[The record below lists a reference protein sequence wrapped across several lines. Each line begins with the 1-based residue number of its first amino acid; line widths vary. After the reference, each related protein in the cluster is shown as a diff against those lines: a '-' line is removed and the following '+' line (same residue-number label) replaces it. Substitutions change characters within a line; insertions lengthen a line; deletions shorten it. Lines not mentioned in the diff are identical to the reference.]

1 MKRSTMNAL
10 IKKMSEKQNAKSK
23 LNAGQLRE
31 AVNLFLKSI
40 VELSEEQK
48 LEMVYKV
55 SK

>member
-1 MKRSTMNAL
+1 MKKSTMNAL
-10 IKKMSEKQNAKSK
+10 IKKMAEKQNKNKK

-31 AVNLFLKSI
+31 AITLFLKSI

-48 LEMVYKV
+48 LELVYKV